1 MLDHQEHI
9 IAQLAEGLAF
19 CLGHGAHRTDISTSN
34 KALVA
39 FTGQNDAADSL
50 LIDCLKSSLQVSQ
63 NLGVQG
69 VQCLGTVDG
78 NDLNSALHL
87 GFYKC
92 HCENLH
98 FIQFSF
104 FQNSPR
110 NAGGLSGSLRRS
122 GSVVQSGFREKVL
135 SPSQRW

>member
-9 IAQLAEGLAF
+9 IAQLAEGFAL
-19 CLGHGAHRTDISTSN
+19 CLGHGAHGADIGTGN

-39 FTGQNDAADSL
+39 FAGQNDAADSL

-98 FIQFSF
+98 SGYILFKTVPGQGASLR
-104 FQNSPR
+104 SRP
-110 NAGGLSGSLRRS
+110 LSGLY
-122 GSVVQSGFREKVL
+122 QYPE
-135 SPSQRW
+135 